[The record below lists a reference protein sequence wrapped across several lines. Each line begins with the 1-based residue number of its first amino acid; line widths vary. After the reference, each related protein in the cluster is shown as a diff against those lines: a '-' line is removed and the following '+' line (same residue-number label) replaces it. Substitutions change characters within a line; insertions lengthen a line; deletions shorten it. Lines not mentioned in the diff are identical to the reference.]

1 MSSPACP
8 SRRATRAADHASLKV
23 EQVEEKARGSGL
35 PRGKWPKMAFL
46 AQENLRTPGKIRQ
59 ETWKTDR
66 KMMN

>member
-35 PRGKWPKMAFL
+35 PRGKWPSTWEVAKNGLFGTGKP
-46 AQENLRTPGKIRQ
+46 EN
-59 ETWKTDR
+59 TWKNQAR
-66 KMMN
+66 YMEN